1 MLDLWLIRHAESIGN
16 LDGTAADTG
25 LSFSGRTQAQAL
37 GARLSAES
45 FAEVL
50 CSPLRRA
57 QETAALALPL
67 VPRTSVDVL
76 RELESSRAPT
86 FLDPTDS
93 AVLAALLAA
102 PLDSTESGPAF
113 MNRVTHWL
121 QGLPPE
127 GTVLAITHFAVIRE
141 VLARLFGFRHAPQSI
156 GFTAIFR
163 VSVALTVA
171 MLSCGMT

>member
-25 LSFSGRTQAQAL
+25 LSVSGRAQAQTL
-37 GARLSAES
+37 GVRLSAVS

-67 VPRTSVDVL
+67 LPRTTVHDL
-76 RELESSRAPT
+76 RELESSRTPT
-86 FLDPTDS
+86 FIDPTDS
-93 AVLAALLAA
+93 AALDALLAA

-113 MNRVTHWL
+113 MSRVTSWL
-121 QGLPPE
+121 QGLPRE

-141 VLARLFGFRHAPQSI
+141 VLARLFGFRRAPQSI
-156 GFTAIFR
+156 GLQ
-163 VSVALTVA
+163 SE
-171 MLSCGMT
+171 